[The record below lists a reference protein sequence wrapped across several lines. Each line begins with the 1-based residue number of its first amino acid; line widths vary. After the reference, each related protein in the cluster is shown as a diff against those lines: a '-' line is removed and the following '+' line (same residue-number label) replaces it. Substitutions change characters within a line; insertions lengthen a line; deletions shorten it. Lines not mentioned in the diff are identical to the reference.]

1 MIGIYSI
8 KNVKNNKVYIGSSNN
23 IEKRIKDHFRNLKNN
38 RHSNQYLQNAYN
50 KYGNESFIFE
60 ILEVFDKINKYD
72 LLKVESN
79 YLNKVEF
86 KQLYNLTLI
95 TNGGGAD
102 TLCKKSILIDLRGN
116 VVKECDSLSEIAK
129 FLNIRQITTKIINTP
144 STVKSIYRV
153 VTKEFYETELELI
166 LSWRKYKVFWDDY
179 ERYYKYDNH
188 TDKWIVSSNNEIYA
202 ITANEELAIKISK
215 LLLKLRIK

>member
-8 KNVKNNKVYIGSSNN
+8 KNVKNNKIYIGSSNN

-38 RHSNQYLQNAYN
+38 KHSNQYLQNAYN

-60 ILEVFDKINKYD
+60 ILEVFEDINKYD
-72 LLKVESN
+72 LLKIESD

-86 KQLYNLTLI
+86 EQLYNLTLI

-116 VVKECDSLSEIAK
+116 VIKEGNSLSEIAK
-129 FLNIRQITTKIINTP
+129 FLNIRQIHTNIINTP
-144 STVKSIYRV
+144 STIKSIYRV

-166 LSWRKYKVFWDDY
+166 LSWRKYKAFWDDY
-179 ERYYKYDNH
+179 ERYYKYDND
-188 TDKWIVSSNNEIYA
+188 TNKWIVSSNNEIYA

-215 LLLKLRIK
+215 LLLKLRTK